1 MGLVLLVC
9 FVCMHV
15 CMYVCWFHL
24 FVILAWCFVC
34 IPIDSSYLFNIIKLA
49 CFISF
54 SNINWKSELLLGAI
68 CSERFCSVYTCSVI
82 VFII

>member
-1 MGLVLLVC
+1 MLASFVCYSGLVIC
-9 FVCMHV
+9 
-15 CMYVCWFHL
+15 L
-24 FVILAWCFVC
+24 FTDRFI
-34 IPIDSSYLFNIIKLA
+34 LFNIIKLA